1 MLLFLFFYLQW
12 FSLIVLQC
20 KNDFSDPSTKEFFFY
35 DYWRIIKKKEC
46 LTSEEVIAASNL
58 LKRGENYKFASDSD
72 EYDIGKEKKSSK
84 RKRPK
89 SSKRK
94 RPKRKQS
101 AMKSKFKSSRKEFV
115 GWGSKSLLEFL
126 VSIGK
131 DTTRKLSKQ
140 VVAIIIREYCKE
152 NNLFHPDK
160 KEICC
165 DAKLQALLGRKAVE
179 KRKLCE
185 LLTIHFA
192 ENLDCSEEELL
203 CSSENEDDD
212 SVACKRQMH
221 SSSVQKALSK
231 EEVADETAEA
241 QGAKPAG
248 RDSTGTNEKE
258 HNVGVPQSPQ
268 LNTSLYDGLTDIGE
282 YNHLLRW
289 CEETERS
296 NREVSVERD
305 KVSSRMYLFLKFV
318 LKIIF

>member
-1 MLLFLFFYLQW
+1 MVFF
-12 FSLIVLQC
+12 IALQC

-89 SSKRK
+89 
-94 RPKRKQS
+94 RKQS
-101 AMKSKFKSSRKEFV
+101 AMKSKFKSSRKEFI

-140 VVAIIIREYCKE
+140 VVATIIREYCKE

-160 KEICC
+160 KEIYC
-165 DAKLQALLGRKAVE
+165 DAKLQALLGRKSVE

-192 ENLDCSEEELL
+192 ENLECSEEELL

-268 LNTSLYDGLTDIGE
+268 LNTSLYDGLTDIVE
-282 YNHLLRW
+282 YNHLLCW
-289 CEETERS
+289 CEERETS
-296 NREVSVERD
+296 NGEMSVERD
-305 KVSSRMYLFLKFV
+305 KVKAQGCTYF
-318 LKIIF
+318 